1 MPVSDAQKRASSK
14 YDKEK
19 MKRTT
24 VVFSPNELDLYEYL
38 STKDSMSGYIKELI
52 KRDMDEHK

>member
-1 MPVSDAQKRASSK
+1 MAVSDAQKRASTK

-19 MKRTT
+19 MKRTA

-52 KRDMDEHK
+52 KRDMDDHK